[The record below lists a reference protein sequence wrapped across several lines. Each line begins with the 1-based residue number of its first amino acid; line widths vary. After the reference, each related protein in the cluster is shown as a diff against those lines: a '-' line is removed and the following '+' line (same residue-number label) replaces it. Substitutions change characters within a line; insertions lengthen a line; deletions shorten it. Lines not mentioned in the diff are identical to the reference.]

1 MELND
6 NLKNEVAID
15 FLDKLLETATV
26 YTDCF
31 EHQVC
36 ELFCKNFTYTKFK
49 LLSSLNKKSLLQ
61 TRKVVFRFPL
71 LLIPFFILAVVVW
84 IYWQPNISIT
94 ISTKRNGYK
103 KLASFEIPPTSMGKQ
118 DSLAELLNQYD
129 SKYEAIKILKPNKKN
144 NINIEKLKN
153 ELYEEL
159 YRDKQ
164 KIINKLTNMEA
175 EQYIRQ
181 LEDSNPNQVIDA
193 RQKEIYTN
201 LKQFTPKIITE
212 NLPVL
217 RRRTQDEVNVTT
229 LQNILEK
236 NGNYTAGQENYE
248 PGKFDNL
255 TQKAVENLQET
266 YIQKSTTTVMEKDGT
281 VRPSTWN
288 LLKGRLNDL
297 QVEMVY
303 ETLTK
308 HLELENQIDYNIVD
322 EIKKCQ
328 DNNQNEKALKFVNC
342 LERLNDQP

>member
-1 MELND
+1 
-6 NLKNEVAID
+6 
-15 FLDKLLETATV
+15 
-26 YTDCF
+26 
-31 EHQVC
+31 
-36 ELFCKNFTYTKFK
+36 
-49 LLSSLNKKSLLQ
+49 
-61 TRKVVFRFPL
+61 
-71 LLIPFFILAVVVW
+71 
-84 IYWQPNISIT
+84 
-94 ISTKRNGYK
+94 
-103 KLASFEIPPTSMGKQ
+103 
-118 DSLAELLNQYD
+118 
-129 SKYEAIKILKPNKKN
+129 
-144 NINIEKLKN
+144 
-153 ELYEEL
+153 
-159 YRDKQ
+159 
-164 KIINKLTNMEA
+164 MEA

-308 HLELENQIDYNIVD
+308 HLQLENQIDYNIVD

-342 LERLNDQP
+342 LEQLND